1 MHSLNRSAGRAAG
14 IGALLWL
21 FLANFAMGIDGYVL
35 TGLLPQIAGDLHV
48 PEAAAGQLM
57 SVFALTSAIVGP
69 VLGALTGRFERKA
82 TIAISLAVF
91 VVGNLIVGLA
101 PTYAWAMSGR
111 VISAVG
117 GALLSA
123 VVAAY
128 VIAITPPERRGWALS
143 VVMGGFLAAT
153 ALGVPVGLLLGEQD
167 WRIPLFIV
175 AGIGTVALLGILA
188 FVPTLRLPALPL
200 RETLR
205 PLTRGPILTALLV
218 PVGLMGASYLCF
230 TYAALII
237 GPRTGLGL
245 AMVGV
250 LFGYG
255 VFSFFGNMFAGREI
269 DRNGPDRVITTIII
283 ALIGFM
289 LLGTAGLALP
299 GVWGIVSILVWF
311 FGTATFNGGSGVSLQ
326 SRLAMMAPDS
336 VALVVALNTSGMM
349 LGSAIGSA
357 AGGAALAAGLPADM
371 LIPLASVFLVM
382 SLVVHLLLIRRGDK
396 KPVL

>member
-1 MHSLNRSAGRAAG
+1 MHSLNRGAGRAAG
-14 IGALLWL
+14 VGALIWL
-21 FLANFAMGIDGYVL
+21 AMANFSMGIDGYVL
-35 TGLLPQIAGDLHV
+35 TGLLPQISDDLHV
-48 PEAAAGQLM
+48 AEAAAGQLM
-57 SVFALTSAIVGP
+57 SVFALTSAFAGP

-82 TIAISLAVF
+82 TITISLAVF
-91 VVGNLIVGLA
+91 VVGNVIVGIA

-111 VISAVG
+111 VISAIG

-128 VIAITPPERRGWALS
+128 VIAITAPERRGRALS
-143 VVMGGFLAAT
+143 IVMGGFLAAT
-153 ALGVPVGLLLGEQD
+153 ALGVPVGLLIGEQN

-175 AGIGTVALLGILA
+175 AGIGTVALVGILV
-188 FVPTLRLPALPL
+188 FVPKLHLPSLPL

-205 PLTRGPILTALLV
+205 PLTRGPILAALLV
-218 PVGLMGASYLCF
+218 PIGLMGASYLCF

-245 AMVGV
+245 AMVGA

-255 VFSFFGNMFAGREI
+255 VFSLAGNMVAGRSI
-269 DRNGPDRVITTIII
+269 DRSGPDRVITTIII

-311 FGTATFNGGSGVSLQ
+311 FGTATFNGGSGISLQ
-326 SRLAMMAPDS
+326 ARLAMMAPDS

-357 AGGAALAAGLPADM
+357 TGGAALAAGMPADA
-371 LIPLASVFLVM
+371 LVPLASVFLIM
-382 SLVVHLLLIRRGDK
+382 SLTVHLLLMRRGDR